1 MEPRGRLVPAV
12 AWLRQFAAGLAPF
25 LLQCSEPVLHLA
37 PCLRA
42 TPFIFGFGSRSKADE
57 RQARKPIHTYPT
69 TAEAVKPGGFF
80 VFAPLFFTLHRKP
93 AMNAKPLS
101 ASESWYQSVEKTSQ
115 TDDERIK
122 DITVLPPPEHLIRFF
137 PIRGTAV
144 EQLITQTR
152 KNIHNIMQ
160 GKDDRL
166 LVVIGPCSIHDPAAA
181 LDYARR
187 LKDVREK
194 YQDTLEI
201 VMRVYFEKPRTTVGW
216 KGLINDPYLDES
228 YRIDEGLR
236 IARQLLIE
244 INRLGV
250 PAGSEFL
257 DVISPQYICDLIS
270 WGAIGARTTE
280 SQVHRE
286 LASGLSAPIGFKNGT
301 DGNIRIATDAIQSAS
316 RGHHFL
322 SVHKNGQVAIVDTK
336 GNKDCHV
343 ILRGGKAPNYD
354 AASVAAAC
362 KDLEAAKLRPTLMV
376 DCSHANSSKQHEKQ
390 RDVVRDIAGQIS
402 TGGRSV
408 FGLMVESHLVAGAQ
422 KFTPGKDVPCA
433 LEYGKSITDACLGW
447 DDSVSAL
454 GELSAA
460 VQSRRSAK
468 V

>member
-1 MEPRGRLVPAV
+1 MTVQASPASD
-12 AWLRQFAAGLAPF
+12 AWYR
-25 LLQCSEPVLHLA
+25 
-37 PCLRA
+37 
-42 TPFIFGFGSRSKADE
+42 
-57 RQARKPIHTYPT
+57 
-69 TAEAVKPGGFF
+69 
-80 VFAPLFFTLHRKP
+80 
-93 AMNAKPLS
+93 
-101 ASESWYQSVEKTSQ
+101 SVEKTSQ
-115 TDDERIK
+115 TDDERIQ

-137 PIRGTAV
+137 PIRGTQV
-144 EQLITQTR
+144 EALITQTR
-152 KNIHNIMQ
+152 RSIHDIIAGQ
-160 GKDDRL
+160 DDRL
-166 LVVIGPCSIHDPAAA
+166 LVIIGPCSIHSPEAA

-187 LKDVREK
+187 LQPLREQFKDS
-194 YQDTLEI
+194 LEV

-244 INRLGV
+244 INRLGM
-250 PAGSEFL
+250 PAASEFL
-257 DVISPQYICDLIS
+257 DVISPQYIGDLIS

-322 SVHKNGQVAIVDTK
+322 SVHKNGQVAIVRTN
-336 GNKDCHV
+336 GNQDCHV

-362 KDLEAAKLRPTLMV
+362 KDLEAAGLPPALMV
-376 DCSHANSSKQHEKQ
+376 DCSHANSSKKHEKQ
-390 RDVVRDIAGQIS
+390 LDVARDIGAQIAGGS
-402 TGGRSV
+402 RSV
-408 FGLMVESHLVAGAQ
+408 FGVMVESHIHAGAQ
-422 KFTPGKDVPCA
+422 KFSPGKDDPRA

-447 DDSVSAL
+447 DDSVAL
-454 GELSAA
+454 LQALSEA
-460 VQSRRSAK
+460 VLARRKQQS